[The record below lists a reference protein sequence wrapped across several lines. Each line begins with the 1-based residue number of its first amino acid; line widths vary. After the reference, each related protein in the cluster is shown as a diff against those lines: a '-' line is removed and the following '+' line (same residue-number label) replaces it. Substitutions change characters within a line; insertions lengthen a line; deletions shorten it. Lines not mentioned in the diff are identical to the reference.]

1 MKRPVILERLEYLFI
16 GFYLIWF
23 FGSGQGLN
31 CGLLELG
38 TLGARSREI
47 FLLESLDEALKFG
60 GALGE
65 PVGLSG
71 LVTNGFDGFLIH
83 ARKD

>member
-31 CGLLELG
+31 RRLLELG

-47 FLLESLDEALKFG
+47 FLLEGLDEALEFRRT
-60 GALGE
+60 LGE

-71 LVTNGFDGFLIH
+71 LVTNRFDGFLIH